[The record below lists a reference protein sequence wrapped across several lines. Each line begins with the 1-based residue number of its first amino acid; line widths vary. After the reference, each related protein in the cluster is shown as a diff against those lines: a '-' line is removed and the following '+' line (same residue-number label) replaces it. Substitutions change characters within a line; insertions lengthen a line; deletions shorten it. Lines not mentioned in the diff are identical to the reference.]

1 MLVVEHLD
9 VSYGSTQVLFD
20 VSLQMPEGGLLCV
33 MGRNGV
39 GKTTLLKTVAGLLK
53 PSSGRI
59 RWNEADLSGVPPYE
73 RVRLGIAYVSQGHE
87 AFPELTVR
95 ENLQVVIEATRQ
107 PAKTLQE
114 VLGLFPRLSRILDRP
129 AGVLSGGQ
137 KQQLALARALSTS
150 PRLLILDEPTEGL
163 QPSIVQEIEE
173 FITDLHRERHLSILL
188 AEQYIDYAIR
198 VAERYVVLDAGAVV
212 TAGYTSALADNDTVS
227 QLVAF

>member
-59 RWNEADLSGVPPYE
+59 RWNDADLSGVPPYD

-95 ENLQVVIEATRQ
+95 ENLQVVMEATRQ
-107 PAKTLQE
+107 PAKTFQE
-114 VLGLFPRLSRILDRP
+114 VLDLFPRLGRMLNRP

-137 KQQLALARALSTS
+137 KQQLALARALSTG

-163 QPSIVQEIEE
+163 QPSIVQEIED
-173 FITDLHRERHLSILL
+173 FITELHRERHLSILL
-188 AEQYIDYAIR
+188 AEQYVDFAIR

-212 TAGYTSALADNDTVS
+212 TAGYTSSLAENDTVS